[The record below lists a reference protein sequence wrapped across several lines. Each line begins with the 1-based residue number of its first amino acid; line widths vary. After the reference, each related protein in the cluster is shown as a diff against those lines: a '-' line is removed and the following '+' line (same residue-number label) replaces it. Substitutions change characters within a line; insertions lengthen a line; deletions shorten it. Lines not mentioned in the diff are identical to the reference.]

1 GGSDRF
7 GNSVAI
13 SNDGNTLAVGA
24 NGEDSNATG
33 IDGDQTDNS
42 SSSASAVYVFTRSG
56 SSWSQQ
62 AYVKASNTGVGDAFG
77 YSVAISGDGNT
88 LAVGTPSENSN
99 ATGIDGDESDNTAT
113 DAGAVYVFSRSG
125 SSWSQQAYV
134 KASNTGAYD
143 SFGYS
148 VAISDDGNTLA
159 VGAYSEDSNA
169 TGIDGAETATLSNSG
184 AVYVFSRS
192 VDAWS
197 QQAYVK
203 ASNTGAADE
212 FGNSVAISGDGN
224 TLAVGAHFEASMA
237 TGINGDEA
245 DDTANSAGAVYVFS
259 RTGITW
265 SQQAYVKASN
275 TETTNAYDDEFGW
288 SVALS
293 EDGNT
298 LAVGAV
304 WEDSIATGIDGD
316 ESDNTATDAGAVYV
330 FTRSAGSWAQ
340 QAYVKATN
348 PEEWVNYG
356 TSVSLSDDGNALA
369 VGPPMKP
376 VLPRALMAIRREPQL
391 IMARCI
397 FIKRLVPS

>member
-1 GGSDRF
+1 
-7 GNSVAI
+7 
-13 SNDGNTLAVGA
+13 
-24 NGEDSNATG
+24 
-33 IDGDQTDNS
+33 
-42 SSSASAVYVFTRSG
+42 
-56 SSWSQQ
+56 
-62 AYVKASNTGVGDAFG
+62 ASNTGVGDAFG

-369 VGPPMKP
+369 VGAPFETS
-376 VLPRALMAIRREPQL
+376 VATGVNGDQTGTTSFYGAVYLY
-391 IMARCI
+391 
-397 FIKRLVPS
+397 